1 MQNTLPNFSSRR
13 HIRHTG
19 RRDFDASVKV
29 GCSVTEKVQMDTVR
43 AVEGKFS
50 ATAEADLEHVDQFV
64 SIGLDLSGGNWQ
76 SATVTARGDSA
87 G

>member
-1 MQNTLPNFSSRR
+1 
-13 HIRHTG
+13 
-19 RRDFDASVKV
+19 
-29 GCSVTEKVQMDTVR
+29 MDTVR